1 MQWKKQD
8 LRLLL
13 LKIIVKTGG
22 FMTASVMARLL
33 LALGYFIYDG
43 NKRGLITARYV
54 VPLRLRW
61 NGKYIVDN
69 QPIKYCLMRIIAESL
84 RWKN

>member
-13 LKIIVKTGG
+13 LKIIVKPRG

-33 LALGYFIYDG
+33 VLGYLIYDG
-43 NKRGLITARYV
+43 HKRGGTMMS
-54 VPLRLRW
+54 
-61 NGKYIVDN
+61 
-69 QPIKYCLMRIIAESL
+69 LMMEHMMSE
-84 RWKN
+84 K